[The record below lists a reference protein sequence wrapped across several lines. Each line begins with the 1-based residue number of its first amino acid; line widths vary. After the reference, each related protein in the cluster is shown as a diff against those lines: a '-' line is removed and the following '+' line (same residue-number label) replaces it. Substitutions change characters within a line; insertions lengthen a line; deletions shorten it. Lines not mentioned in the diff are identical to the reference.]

1 MTTASSIDKEANITS
16 PGDQLF
22 QFSRFDKPTFIF
34 INKVKSFQRFTSG
47 YDMFLGSSWFNWEI
61 PGLF

>member
-34 INKVKSFQRFTSG
+34 INKVKCFQRFTSG
-47 YDMFLGSSWFNWEI
+47 YDMFLG
-61 PGLF
+61 